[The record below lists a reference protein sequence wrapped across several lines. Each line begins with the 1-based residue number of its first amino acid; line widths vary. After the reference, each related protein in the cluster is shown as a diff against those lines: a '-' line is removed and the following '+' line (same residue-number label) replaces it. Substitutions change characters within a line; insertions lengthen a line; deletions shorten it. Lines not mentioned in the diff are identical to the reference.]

1 MSDNTY
7 GPILNFFLVLEK
19 LTMSET
25 YGSTNLRLEFFDNKV
40 EKRVKN
46 DTQFHNLYD
55 YWTSYHDP
63 NKKIFWWYS
72 QKLRRLE
79 MSIRRK

>member
-1 MSDNTY
+1 
-7 GPILNFFLVLEK
+7 
-19 LTMSET
+19 MSET
-25 YGSTNLRLEFFDNKV
+25 YESTNLHLEFFDNKV
-40 EKRVKN
+40 EKRVKK

-63 NKKIFWWYS
+63 NKKFFWWYS